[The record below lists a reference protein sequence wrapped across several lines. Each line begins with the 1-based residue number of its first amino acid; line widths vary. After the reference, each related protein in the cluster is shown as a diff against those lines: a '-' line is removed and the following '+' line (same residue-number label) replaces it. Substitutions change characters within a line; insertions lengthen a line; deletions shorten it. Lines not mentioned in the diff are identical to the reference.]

1 MCIVSICCF
10 AIWQIVGSSALT
22 FERREEKKKNDAHDL
37 FRQIVIQLPAYKLH
51 KLEKG
56 PASTIETTPEEMLF
70 LYRQMQ
76 LIRRV
81 EVACDQLYKQ
91 RLIRGFLHL

>member
-1 MCIVSICCF
+1 
-10 AIWQIVGSSALT
+10 
-22 FERREEKKKNDAHDL
+22 
-37 FRQIVIQLPAYKLH
+37 VINLPAFKLH

-56 PASTIETTPEEMLF
+56 PAATIETTAEEMMA

-91 RLIRGFLHL
+91 RLIRGFLHLYE